1 MRITPILLA
10 IRNVIETYRD
20 RTILYSLFP
29 AAFLVFA
36 NLYSND
42 IDKFG
47 LFVGLALV
55 FGSMDCSILREKER
69 GAITKLFLS
78 NVSRWSITGGRL
90 LSSVLLTLVKAT
102 LILSVIYYGNLMPE
116 GIDLLWIACFYAV
129 SCLITLLSVSLGL
142 LCFSLY
148 PSLKSSTLLTL
159 SLLSIFAVLPAFFLD
174 GSQNGILKY
183 NPFNA
188 TYGFLEKLI
197 KDHSFNYMFLVDD
210 MSLVSIWIVLLYF
223 LASISLR
230 KKVA

>member
-69 GAITKLFLS
+69 EAITKLFLS
-78 NVSRWSITGGRL
+78 NVSSWSITGGRL

-102 LILSVIYYGNLMPE
+102 LILSVFYGNLMPKSM
-116 GIDLLWIACFYAV
+116 DLLWIAYFYAV

-174 GSQNGILKY
+174 GPQNGALKY
-183 NPFNA
+183 NPFSV
-188 TYGFLEKLI
+188 TYDFLEKLI
-197 KDHSFNYMFLVDD
+197 KDHSSNYMFVVDD
-210 MSLVSIWIVLLYF
+210 MSVVSIWIVLLYF
-223 LASISLR
+223 LASVSLR